1 MIGKPRLAIVGNGMA
16 TSRLLD
22 ELVQRRG
29 HERFDVVVFGE
40 EPGGAYNRILLSKAL
55 ADGRSEEIVLKDACW
70 YEQHGIEL
78 RSGER
83 IVGAKGRTL
92 LTEAGAVEPFDK
104 LVLALGS
111 VPIVPPLPGIRREDG
126 SLKPG
131 AYVFRTVDDCLSIRA
146 AARRGTKAVVIGGG
160 LLGLEAAKGLCD
172 LGADTTV
179 VHLMPTLME
188 RQLDATGGEFLAT
201 KLTSLGMSIRTSTSS
216 KAVLG
221 EERVEGLLL
230 SDDSRI
236 ACDLLVVACGVRPR
250 IDLAQAIGVPTERG
264 ILVDDRMRVP
274 GLADIFA
281 VGECCQHRGS
291 CYGIVAPIW
300 EQAKVLADELCAT
313 DDRAAFAGYR
323 LYTKLKVA
331 DVEVASLGAIEAETA
346 EDEVVQIREPH
357 RGVYRK
363 LIVRDGRLVGAQFV
377 GDTQAAAAALR
388 YFDRGDQLPENRLEL
403 FCDGAVGATSE
414 PVDVEICNCRNVG
427 KKRLEEAIVGG
438 CDSVES
444 LSCATGAG
452 TGCGSCRGELA
463 RLLAQRRRPV
473 PKPEAPIAAA
483 P

>member
-22 ELVQRRG
+22 ELVQREGPSRY
-29 HERFDVVVFGE
+29 DIVVFGE

-55 ADGRSEEIVLKDACW
+55 ADGRSEEIVLKDASW
-70 YEQHGIEL
+70 YEEHGIEL

-83 IVGAKGRTL
+83 IVGASERTL
-92 LTEAGAVEPFDK
+92 LTESGEAEPFDR
-104 LVLALGS
+104 LVFALGS
-111 VPIVPPLPGIRREDG
+111 VPIVPPLPGVRREDG

-146 AARRGTKAVVIGGG
+146 AARPGTKAVVIGGG

-172 LGADTTV
+172 LGAKTTV

-188 RQLDATGGEFLAT
+188 RQLDATGGEVLAA
-201 KLTSLGMSIRTSTSS
+201 KLAALGITVRTSTSS

-221 EERVEGLLL
+221 DERVEGLLL
-230 SDDSRI
+230 ADGSRI
-236 ACDLLVVACGVRPR
+236 DCDLLIVACGVRPR
-250 IDLAQAIGVPTERG
+250 IDLAQQIGVPIERG

-274 GLADIFA
+274 GLADVYA

-300 EQAKVLADELCAT
+300 EQTKVLADELCAT
-313 DDRAAFAGYR
+313 NDRAAFTGYR

-331 DVEVASLGAIEAETA
+331 GVEVASLGAIEPETDD
-346 EDEVVQIREPH
+346 DEVIEIRESR

-377 GDTQAAAAALR
+377 GDAEAAAVALR
-388 YFDRGDQLPENRLEL
+388 HFDRGDQLPANRLEL
-403 FCDGAVGATSE
+403 LCDGESRASSE
-414 PVDVEICNCRNVG
+414 AVDVEVCNCKSVG
-427 KKRLEEAIVGG
+427 RKRLEEAVAGG
-438 CDSVES
+438 CDSVEG
-444 LSCATGAG
+444 LGRVTGAG

-463 RLLAQRRRPV
+463 RFIAKHRRPSPQV
-473 PKPEAPIAAA
+473 AAA
-483 P
+483 T

>member
-22 ELVQRRG
+22 ELVQRGG
-29 HERFDVVVFGE
+29 HERYDVVVFGE

-55 ADGRSEEIVLKDACW
+55 ADGRSEEIVLKDASW
-70 YEQHGIEL
+70 YAEHGVEL

-83 IVGAKGRTL
+83 IVGAEGRTL
-92 LTEAGAVEPFDK
+92 LTESGGAERFDK

-131 AYVFRTVDDCLSIRA
+131 AYVFRTIDDCLSIRA
-146 AARRGTKAVVIGGG
+146 AARRGTRAVVIGGG

-172 LGADTTV
+172 LGAETTV

-188 RQLDATGGEFLAT
+188 RQLDATGGEFLAR
-201 KLTSLGMSIRTSTSS
+201 KLAALGMTIRTSTSS

-236 ACDLLVVACGVRPR
+236 ECDLLVVACGVRPR
-250 IDLAQAIGVPTERG
+250 IDLAQLIGVPTERG
-264 ILVDDRMRVP
+264 ILVDDRLRVP
-274 GLADIFA
+274 SLADVYA
-281 VGECCQHRGS
+281 LGECCQHRGS

-331 DVEVASLGAIEAETA
+331 GVEVASLGAIEAETA
-346 EDEVVQIREPH
+346 EDEFVEIREPG

-363 LIVRDGRLVGAQFV
+363 LIVRGGKLVGAQFV
-377 GDTQAAAAALR
+377 GETQAAAAALR

-403 FCDGAVGATSE
+403 FFDGKVEATPE
-414 PVDVEICNCRNVG
+414 PVDAEICNCRNVG
-427 KKRLEEAIVGG
+427 RKRLEEAIAGG
-438 CDSVES
+438 CDSVDG
-444 LSCATGAG
+444 LGRTTGAG

-463 RLLAQRRRPV
+463 RLLAQRRRPPAKSEV
-473 PKPEAPIAAA
+473 PVATA
-483 P
+483 